1 MKKLFKSSYTPVT
14 ILLIVIAIAASAW
27 QYSGVVWVDDL
38 QYKRMPGEGIE
49 FWYNEGSFI
58 ETFGDACEAVYY
70 HHTMV
75 TSRLPNY
82 VQCFT
87 NLVPAIVT
95 DIAHGLMIAML
106 IFMTIV
112 TIGGRKTLKSPLLA
126 GVTAL
131 AIWVL
136 LPWYD
141 NMLSSDFLFN
151 YVWVSVA
158 CLFFIRLLHSD
169 DIIHAR
175 LRHTQ
180 WLIAFITGTMH
191 EGFTFPI
198 VAGAAMLILLD
209 RTDRRRRI
217 LLTSLLALGAAFCF
231 FTPGIF
237 ARLQNHVVEQSN
249 GSPLQVFSISLT
261 QIYSIYILV
270 MVSIIAILTNGW
282 KYVINLFKKEI
293 VLTIAMIAA
302 YIIAIASGTVHRGL
316 WFVELIGIILTLK
329 ILVTTYQWWRQPHL
343 IIGTLSAIA
352 MLTSFVATITW
363 QTRFSAEIREMCR
376 QVETTGRPVAYID
389 LINPGDVPWWTFNV
403 PQSIASTYGNRCYS
417 YHYGYVKEQNILILP
432 ARYKNSPIGEWDKIP
447 GTAKVMGQFP
457 YYITAK
463 PTDGKLTISV
473 GDAMM
478 ASSPTDRLLNLLIG
492 ENPAKKEI
500 HTQSYYWEYITDS
513 GDTLYC
519 HNVNQMGR
527 TMRHRKVGAV
537 DL

>member
-1 MKKLFKSSYTPVT
+1 MKKLFKSSYTPIT
-14 ILLIVIAIAASAW
+14 ILLIAIAIAASAW
-27 QYSGVVWVDDL
+27 QYSGVEWVDDL

-49 FWYNEGSFI
+49 FWYNEGPFI

-87 NLVPAIVT
+87 NLIPNIVT
-95 DIAHGLMIAML
+95 DIAHGLMIAIL
-106 IFMTIV
+106 VLMTIV

-158 CLFFIRLLHSD
+158 CLFFIRLLYSD
-169 DIIHAR
+169 NIIPAR
-175 LRHTQ
+175 LQHSQ

-198 VAGAAMLILLD
+198 VAGATMLILLD
-209 RTDRRRRI
+209 RTNRRRRI
-217 LLTSLLALGAAFCF
+217 LLTTLLALGASFCF

-249 GSPLQVFSISLT
+249 GSPLHVFAISLT
-261 QIYSIYILV
+261 QIYSIYILAI
-270 MVSIIAILTNGW
+270 VSIIAIFTNGW
-282 KYVINLFKKEI
+282 KYVIKFFKKEI

-302 YIIAIASGTVHRGL
+302 YIIAIVSGTVHRGL

-329 ILVTTYQWWRQPHL
+329 ILVTTYQWWRRPHL
-343 IIGTLSAIA
+343 IIGTLSATV
-352 MLTSFVATITW
+352 MLASLIGTTIW

-376 QVETTGRPVAYID
+376 QVETTNRPVAYID
-389 LINPGDVPWWTFNV
+389 LINPGDAPWWTFNV
-403 PQSIASTYGNRCYS
+403 PQSIASAYGNRCYS
-417 YHYGYVKEQNILILP
+417 YHYGYIKEQNILILP
-432 ARYKNSPIGEWDKIP
+432 TRYKHLPIEEWDKIP
-447 GTAKVMGQFP
+447 GTAEAMGQFP
-457 YYITAK
+457 YYITTK
-463 PTDGKLTISV
+463 PTDGKLTIST
-473 GDAMM
+473 GDAMA
-478 ASSPTDRLLNLLIG
+478 ASSPTDRLLNLFIG
-492 ENPAKKEI
+492 KNSAKKEI
-500 HTQSYYWEYITDS
+500 PMQRYYWGYATDN

-519 HNVNQMGR
+519 HNINQMGR
-527 TMRHRKVGAV
+527 TMRHRKVIAI